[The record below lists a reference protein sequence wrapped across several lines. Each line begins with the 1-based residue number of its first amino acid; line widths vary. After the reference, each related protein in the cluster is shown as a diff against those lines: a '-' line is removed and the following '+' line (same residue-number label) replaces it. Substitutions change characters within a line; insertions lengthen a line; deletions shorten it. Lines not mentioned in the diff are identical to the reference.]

1 MSSAPTEIAHAI
13 FSLQLISERERDG
26 QIDREEMDESQM
38 QLLCNWKAQ
47 ANLTHA
53 NAVLWINT
61 ANCTGCR
68 PRVTKSQENK
78 ILSAHSQ
85 MLGGIPTSQK
95 VENRTM

>member
-1 MSSAPTEIAHAI
+1 MKVK
-13 FSLQLISERERDG
+13 
-26 QIDREEMDESQM
+26 
-38 QLLCNWKAQ
+38 CNCFATGRAQ

-53 NAVLWINT
+53 NAVMWINT

-68 PRVTKSQENK
+68 PRVTKSQKNE